1 MSEEEL
7 LRLMRQEPERGAA
20 LFMERYLRLIWSIVA
35 GRAGSV
41 AGRAELE
48 DCVSNVVYELY
59 RDMDKID
66 LSRGSLRGY
75 VAVRA
80 RRSAVELYQ
89 RCQKERERLGADLPD
104 SAGGP
109 QPEEE
114 LLRQEERSALLS
126 AIGGLGETDRAI
138 ILRKYFFYQP
148 TKQIARD
155 LHMRPGA
162 VDTRASRALDK
173 LKEMMGGEK

>member
-20 LFMERYLRLIWSIVA
+20 LFMERYLRLIWFIVA

-48 DCVSNVVYELY
+48 DCVSDVVYELY

-66 LSRGSLRGY
+66 LSRGSLKGY

-89 RCQKERERLGADLPD
+89 RCQKERERLSHELPEGT
-104 SAGGP
+104 GGP

-114 LLRQEERSALLS
+114 VLRREERNALLS
-126 AIGGLGETDRAI
+126 AIYELNETDRAI
-138 ILRKYFFYQP
+138 ILRKYFFFQP

-155 LHMRPGA
+155 LHLRPGN
-162 VDTRASRALDK
+162 VDTRASRVLDK
-173 LKEMMGGEK
+173 LKKMMGGEK

>member
-48 DCVSNVVYELY
+48 DCVSDVVYELY

-66 LSRGSLRGY
+66 LSRGSLKGY

-89 RCQKERERLGADLPD
+89 RCQKERERLSHELPEGTD
-104 SAGGP
+104 GP

-114 LLRQEERSALLS
+114 VLRREERNALLS
-126 AIGGLGETDRAI
+126 AIYELNETDRAI